1 MAHSESEREKS
12 LSKEVSSEFPI
23 LNYPYHEHDCNKDC
37 FVHCIKAFF
46 M

>member
-23 LNYPYHEHDCNKDC
+23 LNYSYEHDCNKDC